1 MVFFAI
7 SRNALLG
14 LSATPEQA
22 NERVRPRASATP
34 GPRGYAHFHTH
45 LKGGEAHVGP
55 FGRGTHLASGLCT
68 GPITFARPDGICIL
82 SHAVM
87 ITLGAWVFA
96 A

>member
-1 MVFFAI
+1 MVFLAI

-34 GPRGYAHFHTH
+34 GPRGYARSHTH
-45 LKGGEAHVGP
+45 PKGEEAQVSP

-68 GPITFARPDGICIL
+68 GPITFAGPDG
-82 SHAVM
+82 
-87 ITLGAWVFA
+87 T
-96 A
+96 